1 MKSATAQVD
10 CYTNVDKRIVEDDLV
25 KPTHMIF
32 FIFTFFFLHI
42 KWLVYIIQSFSSA
55 IFINSNLSQPSYHY
69 QSFLKLLLHWIQN
82 RRNLSKALSSIIYWT
97 WHAIVCRNK
106 SSFGLSII
114 LISPQGHFSFLMV
127 IVLHYQ
133 ANTYIMFL
141 GPQLVDNLSPK
152 FAVKMQKILFSRK
165 QIARETIQLSMSW
178 KH

>member
-1 MKSATAQVD
+1 MFLRKPPEQLYFTHQQLIQIVQMKSQLTTKLSLLKFLEVTAALDSKQKD
-10 CYTNVDKRIVEDDLV
+10 
-25 KPTHMIF
+25 
-32 FIFTFFFLHI
+32 
-42 KWLVYIIQSFSSA
+42 
-55 IFINSNLSQPSYHY
+55 
-69 QSFLKLLLHWIQN
+69 
-82 RRNLSKALSSIIYWT
+82 LSKALGSIIYWT

-141 GPQLVDNLSPK
+141 GPQLVANLSPK

-165 QIARETIQLSMSW
+165 QIARETIQLSMS
-178 KH
+178 

>member
-1 MKSATAQVD
+1 
-10 CYTNVDKRIVEDDLV
+10 
-25 KPTHMIF
+25 
-32 FIFTFFFLHI
+32 
-42 KWLVYIIQSFSSA
+42 
-55 IFINSNLSQPSYHY
+55 
-69 QSFLKLLLHWIQN
+69 
-82 RRNLSKALSSIIYWT
+82 
-97 WHAIVCRNK
+97 
-106 SSFGLSII
+106 
-114 LISPQGHFSFLMV
+114 MV